1 MIKEAI
7 KTAVEGHNLT
17 FETAKEAMDEIM
29 RGEATAAQIA
39 AFLTALRMKGESID
53 EITACAA
60 VMRERCT
67 KLPYD
72 REVINDLDVIDI
84 VGTGGD
90 CSHTFNISTVTSFVV
105 AAAGVPVAKHGNRSV
120 SSKCGAADFL
130 EALGANI
137 NLSASQCAEVLE
149 KTNMCFM
156 FAPNHHTSMKY
167 AAPVRKEIGAR
178 TIFNILGPLSNP
190 AYAAVQL
197 MGVYDEKLVLPL
209 ARVLS
214 NLGVRRALVV
224 HGDDGLDEISL
235 TTRTTVCEVLD
246 GELRQYQL
254 DPQKLGFAYCQPS
267 DLVGGEAQENVR
279 IALDILNGEKG
290 PKRNIV
296 LLNAAACLYLAG
308 KARSLFDGVEQA
320 SMLIDRGLALQKMR
334 EFVTATKEAPLAANK
349 VSV

>member
-7 KTAVEGHNLT
+7 KTAVEGNNLA
-17 FETAKEAMDEIM
+17 FETAKAAMDEIM

-60 VMRERCT
+60 AMRAHCT
-67 KLPYD
+67 KLPCD
-72 REVINDLDVIDI
+72 IEVLDV

-90 CSHTFNISTVTSFVV
+90 GANTFNISTVTAFVV

-137 NLSASQCAEVLE
+137 NLTAEQSARVLR

-156 FAPNHHTSMKY
+156 FAPNHHASMKY

-190 AYAAVQL
+190 AFASIQL
-197 MGVYDEKLVLPL
+197 MGVYDEKLVLQL

-224 HGDDGLDEISL
+224 HGDDGLDEITL
-235 TTRTTVCEVLD
+235 TTTTTVCEVLD
-246 GELRQYQL
+246 GELLKYKL
-254 DPQKLGFAYCQPS
+254 DPFKLGFSYCLPG
-267 DLVGGEAQENVR
+267 DLAGGAAQENVR
-279 IALDILNGEKG
+279 IALGILSGEKG
-290 PKRNIV
+290 PKRDIV
-296 LLNAAACLYLAG
+296 LLNAAACLSLAG
-308 KARSLFDGVEQA
+308 RAAGLSGGVGQA
-320 SMLIDRGLALQKMR
+320 SALIDRGLALFKMR
-334 EFVTATKEAPLAANK
+334 EFVRATREAAWGTGEAPI
-349 VSV
+349 

>member
-7 KTAVEGHNLT
+7 KTAVEGNNLT

-53 EITACAA
+53 EITACAT

-67 KLPYD
+67 KLPNET
-72 REVINDLDVIDI
+72 EVLDI

-90 CSHTFNISTVTSFVV
+90 CSNTFNISTVTAFVV

-137 NLSASQCAEVLE
+137 NLTAGQSAKVLE

-156 FAPNHHTSMKY
+156 FAPNHHSSMKY

-190 AYAAVQL
+190 ASATIQL
-197 MGVYDEKLVLPL
+197 MGVYDEALVLPL

-235 TTRTTVCEVLD
+235 TTTTTVCEVID
-246 GELRQYQL
+246 GELRQYKL
-254 DPQKLGFAYCQPS
+254 DPQKLGFLYCKPS
-267 DLVGGEAQENVR
+267 DLVGGESQENVK
-279 IALDILNGEKG
+279 IALSVLNGEKG
-290 PKRNIV
+290 PKRDIV
-296 LLNAAACLYLAG
+296 LLNSAACLYLAG
-308 KARSLFDGVEQA
+308 KASSLFDGIEQA
-320 SMLIDRGLALQKMR
+320 SMLIDRGLALAKMQ
-334 EFVTATKEAPLAANK
+334 EFITATQIVSHAANEVTA
-349 VSV
+349 

>member
-1 MIKEAI
+1 MIREAI
-7 KTAVEGHNLT
+7 RTVVEGTNLT

-53 EITACAA
+53 EITACAT
-60 VMRERCT
+60 VMRQRCT
-67 KLPYD
+67 KL
-72 REVINDLDVIDI
+72 RCTSEVMDI

-90 CSHTFNISTVTSFVV
+90 CANTFNISTVTAFVV

-137 NLSASQCAEVLE
+137 GLTAEQSAKVLE
-149 KTNMCFM
+149 QTNMCFM
-156 FAPNHHTSMKY
+156 YAPNHHASMKY

-190 AYAAVQL
+190 AYATIQL

-214 NLGVRRALVV
+214 NLGVRRAIVV

-235 TTRTTVCEVLD
+235 TTTTTVCEVFD
-246 GELRQYQL
+246 GELRQYKIE
-254 DPQKLGFAYCQPS
+254 PQKLGFSYCRPGE
-267 DLVGGEAQENVR
+267 LTGGDAEENVE
-279 IALDILNGEKG
+279 IARAVLRGEKG
-290 PKRNIV
+290 PKRDIV
-296 LLNAAACLYLAG
+296 VLNAAACLYLAG
-308 KARSLFDGVEQA
+308 KAVSFSDGLAQA
-320 SMLIDRGLALQKMR
+320 AMLIDRGQALSKMR
-334 EFVTATKEAPLAANK
+334 EFVKATNEVPA
-349 VSV
+349 

>member
-1 MIKEAI
+1 MIKDAI
-7 KTAVEGHNLT
+7 KTAVEGNNLD
-17 FETAKEAMDEIM
+17 FDTAKEAMDEIM

-53 EITACAA
+53 EITACAT

-67 KLPYD
+67 KLPNNT
-72 REVINDLDVIDI
+72 EVMDI

-90 CSHTFNISTVTSFVV
+90 CSHTFNISTVTAFVV

-120 SSKCGAADFL
+120 SSQCGAADFL

-137 NLSASQCAEVLE
+137 NLTAGQCARVLE
-149 KTNMCFM
+149 ETGMCFM

-190 AYAAVQL
+190 ASATTQL
-197 MGVYDEKLVLPL
+197 MGVYDEKLLLPL

-235 TTRTTVCEVLD
+235 TTTTTVCEVDD
-246 GELRQYQL
+246 GELRQYKI
-254 DPQKLGFAYCQPS
+254 DPQKLGFSYCKPG
-267 DLVGGEAQENVR
+267 DIKGGEVHENVK
-279 IALDILNGEKG
+279 IALAVLSGEKG
-290 PKRNIV
+290 PKRDIV

-308 KARSLFDGVEQA
+308 KAASLSNGIELA
-320 SMLIDRGLALQKMR
+320 SMMIDRGLALQKMQ
-334 EFVTATKEAPLAANK
+334 EFIKATNEASLMTNE
-349 VSV
+349 VSA

>member
-7 KTAVEGHNLT
+7 KTAVEGNNLT
-17 FETAKEAMDEIM
+17 FETARDAMDEIM
-29 RGEATAAQIA
+29 RGEASAAQIA

-60 VMRERCT
+60 VMRAHCT
-67 KLPYD
+67 RLPCD
-72 REVINDLDVIDI
+72 MEVIDV

-90 CSHTFNISTVTSFVV
+90 CAQTFNISTVTAFVV

-137 NLSASQCAEVLE
+137 GLTADQSARVLQ

-156 FAPNHHTSMKY
+156 FAPNHHASMKY

-190 AYAAVQL
+190 AFASTQL

-235 TTRTTVCEVLD
+235 TTTTTVCEITD

-254 DPQKLGFAYCQPS
+254 DPRQLGFSYCRPS
-267 DLVGGEAQENVR
+267 DLTGGEAEENVR
-279 IALDILNGEKG
+279 IARAIFNGEKG
-290 PKRNIV
+290 PKRDIV

-308 KARSLFDGVEQA
+308 KAATIPEGVEQA
-320 SMLIDRGLALQKMR
+320 SALIDRGLALQKMKD
-334 EFVTATKEAPLAANK
+334 FVAATQEASQTTNG
-349 VSV
+349 VSA